1 MKSEVNDFKLFLK
14 EKNITNDDLIKWMQQ
29 MDVNNLIE
37 IKSSN
42 YYKSKSNIQGD
53 GLFASKNFKKGD
65 YLGIVVLQ
73 EKRTTL
79 SRFVNHSDKPNI
91 EFIKYKNKEYPEITA
106 VAHALKSIKINKEL
120 LVDYRN
126 KKLI

>member
-14 EKNITNDDLIKWMQQ
+14 EKNITNDNLIKWMQQ

-53 GLFASKNFKKGD
+53 GLFASKKFKKGD
-65 YLGIVVLQ
+65 YLGVVVLQ

-106 VAHALKSIKINKEL
+106 VAYALKSIKINKEL

>member
-1 MKSEVNDFKLFLK
+1 MKSEINDFKLFLK
-14 EKNITNDDLIKWMQQ
+14 EKNITNDDLIKWMQE

-37 IKSSN
+37 IKSNN
-42 YYKSKSNIQGD
+42 YYKSKSSIQGE
-53 GLFASKNFKKGD
+53 GLFASKKFKKGD
-65 YLGIVVLQ
+65 YLGVVVLNK
-73 EKRTTL
+73 KRTTL

-91 EFIKYKNKEYPEITA
+91 EFIKYKNKKYPEVTA
-106 VAHALKSIKINKEL
+106 VAHALKTIKINKEL

>member
-14 EKNITNDDLIKWMQQ
+14 EKNITNDNLIKWMQQ

-42 YYKSKSNIQGD
+42 YYKSKSNIQGE
-53 GLFASKNFKKGD
+53 GLFASKKFKKGD

-120 LVDYRN
+120 LVNYRN